1 MYADLLA
8 WLEASS
14 LGHAARHSAWLF
26 TVANLLHVLGSALVV
41 GSIAVFDLKV
51 LRAHGRPWA
60 WEAGRTAIP
69 LAAAGLALQVPT
81 GLVLLAVE
89 ARALGQNPAFLA
101 KLGLIGL
108 GLANVALFHR
118 RFGGPAEAAPL
129 PREAALYAGVS
140 LGAWTLALLA
150 GRLIAYL

>member
-1 MYADLLA
+1 MYAELLA
-8 WLEASS
+8 ALEASG

-26 TVANLLHVLGSALVV
+26 TAANLLHVLGSALVV
-41 GSIAVFDLKV
+41 GSIAVFDVRV
-51 LRAHGRPWA
+51 LAERGWGA
-60 WEAGRTAIP
+60 WETGRYAIP

-81 GLVLLAVE
+81 GFVLLAVE

-108 GLANVALFHR
+108 GLINIALFHH
-118 RFGGPAEAAPL
+118 RFGGPRRAVTL
-129 PREAALYAGVS
+129 PSSARLYAGVS

>member
-1 MYADLLA
+1 MYAELLA
-8 WLEASS
+8 ALEASA

-26 TVANLLHVLGSALVV
+26 TAANLLHVLGAALLV

-51 LRAHGRPWA
+51 LSARGRPWA
-60 WEAGRTAIP
+60 WETGRTAIP

-81 GLVLLAVE
+81 GFVLLAVE

-101 KLGLIGL
+101 KAGFIALGI
-108 GLANVALFHR
+108 ANVALFHH
-118 RFGGPAEAAPL
+118 RFGGASRAGLLPAGAT
-129 PREAALYAGVS
+129 LYAGVS